1 MVAASGPRE
10 PAERVVVQLRIRGS
24 AGDHIRAEL
33 EYIRNVEL
41 SLVTV
46 EVGNEGDCSG
56 GVSVCVRE

>member
-1 MVAASGPRE
+1 M
-10 PAERVVVQLRIRGS
+10 QLRIRGS